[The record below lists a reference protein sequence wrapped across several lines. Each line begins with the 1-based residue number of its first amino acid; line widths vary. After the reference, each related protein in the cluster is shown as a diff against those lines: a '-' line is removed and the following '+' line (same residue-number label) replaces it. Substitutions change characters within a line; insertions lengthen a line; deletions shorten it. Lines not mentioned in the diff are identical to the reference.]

1 MSCCIAQKKLHQSCT
16 WYQSAGTPVLVST
29 TIQFEHYYTRT
40 CRSKVVVSIVA
51 HMQDMPHASVS
62 QHTHVTPT
70 HMQCQHTHRRGL
82 HKLAVR
88 VTAVVS
94 WLSHSRELANLR
106 YGECNNRH
114 DTAEAAVKQSKQKK
128 KEAKTKSQ
136 SSIAKLLTK
145 LLTKHYKDI
154 KSMDLKFDVPAL
166 KKDIQSKTS
175 KILSK
180 SFK

>member
-1 MSCCIAQKKLHQSCT
+1 MQPKRQHPRKRMPKRQPPKNSSWLQLTKDFVNE
-16 WYQSAGTPVLVST
+16 WPEVL
-29 TIQFEHYYTRT
+29 E
-40 CRSKVVVSIVA
+40 
-51 HMQDMPHASVS
+51 
-62 QHTHVTPT
+62 
-70 HMQCQHTHRRGL
+70 GL
-82 HKLAVR
+82 HFTNMP
-88 VTAVVS
+88 VTYLLYV
-94 WLSHSRELANLR
+94 NLQLK
-106 YGECNNRH
+106 NNI
-114 DTAEAAVKQSKQKK
+114 TINYNIK

-145 LLTKHYKDI
+145 LLTKHYNDI

>member
-1 MSCCIAQKKLHQSCT
+1 MQPKRQHPRKRMPKRQPPKNSSWLQLTKDLVNE
-16 WYQSAGTPVLVST
+16 WPEVL
-29 TIQFEHYYTRT
+29 E
-40 CRSKVVVSIVA
+40 
-51 HMQDMPHASVS
+51 
-62 QHTHVTPT
+62 
-70 HMQCQHTHRRGL
+70 GL
-82 HKLAVR
+82 HFTNMP
-88 VTAVVS
+88 VTYLLYV
-94 WLSHSRELANLR
+94 NLVLK
-106 YGECNNRH
+106 NNI
-114 DTAEAAVKQSKQKK
+114 TINYNIK

>member
-1 MSCCIAQKKLHQSCT
+1 MQQKRQQPRKRMPKRQPPKNSSWLQLT
-16 WYQSAGTPVLVST
+16 KDFVNEWPEVL
-29 TIQFEHYYTRT
+29 E
-40 CRSKVVVSIVA
+40 
-51 HMQDMPHASVS
+51 
-62 QHTHVTPT
+62 
-70 HMQCQHTHRRGL
+70 GL
-82 HKLAVR
+82 HFTNMP
-88 VTAVVS
+88 VTYLLYV
-94 WLSHSRELANLR
+94 NLQLK
-106 YGECNNRH
+106 NNI
-114 DTAEAAVKQSKQKK
+114 TINYNIK

>member
-1 MSCCIAQKKLHQSCT
+1 MLPKRQHQRKRMPKRQPPKNSSWLQLT
-16 WYQSAGTPVLVST
+16 KDFVNEWPEVL
-29 TIQFEHYYTRT
+29 E
-40 CRSKVVVSIVA
+40 
-51 HMQDMPHASVS
+51 
-62 QHTHVTPT
+62 
-70 HMQCQHTHRRGL
+70 GL
-82 HKLAVR
+82 HFTNMP
-88 VTAVVS
+88 VTYLLYV
-94 WLSHSRELANLR
+94 NLVLK
-106 YGECNNRH
+106 NNI
-114 DTAEAAVKQSKQKK
+114 TINYNIK
-128 KEAKTKSQ
+128 KEAKRKSQ

>member
-1 MSCCIAQKKLHQSCT
+1 MQPKRQHPRKRMPKRQPPKNSSWLQLTKDFVNE
-16 WYQSAGTPVLVST
+16 WPEVL
-29 TIQFEHYYTRT
+29 E
-40 CRSKVVVSIVA
+40 
-51 HMQDMPHASVS
+51 
-62 QHTHVTPT
+62 
-70 HMQCQHTHRRGL
+70 GL
-82 HKLAVR
+82 HFTNMP
-88 VTAVVS
+88 VTYLLYV
-94 WLSHSRELANLR
+94 NLQLK
-106 YGECNNRH
+106 NNI
-114 DTAEAAVKQSKQKK
+114 TINYNIK

-180 SFK
+180 NFK

>member
-1 MSCCIAQKKLHQSCT
+1 MQPKRQHPRKRMPKRQPPKNSSWLQLTKDFVNE
-16 WYQSAGTPVLVST
+16 WPEVL
-29 TIQFEHYYTRT
+29 E
-40 CRSKVVVSIVA
+40 
-51 HMQDMPHASVS
+51 
-62 QHTHVTPT
+62 
-70 HMQCQHTHRRGL
+70 GL
-82 HKLAVR
+82 HFTNMP
-88 VTAVVS
+88 VTYLLYV
-94 WLSHSRELANLR
+94 NLVLK
-106 YGECNNRH
+106 NNI
-114 DTAEAAVKQSKQKK
+114 TINYNIK

>member
-1 MSCCIAQKKLHQSCT
+1 M
-16 WYQSAGTPVLVST
+16 
-29 TIQFEHYYTRT
+29 RD
-40 CRSKVVVSIVA
+40 SKILK
-51 HMQDMPHASVS
+51 PILK
-62 QHTHVTPT
+62 
-70 HMQCQHTHRRGL
+70 R
-82 HKLAVR
+82 
-88 VTAVVS
+88 
-94 WLSHSRELANLR
+94 
-106 YGECNNRH
+106 
-114 DTAEAAVKQSKQKK
+114 KQKG

>member
-1 MSCCIAQKKLHQSCT
+1 MQPKRQHPRKRMPKRQPPKNSSWLQLTKDFVNE
-16 WYQSAGTPVLVST
+16 WPEVL
-29 TIQFEHYYTRT
+29 E
-40 CRSKVVVSIVA
+40 
-51 HMQDMPHASVS
+51 
-62 QHTHVTPT
+62 
-70 HMQCQHTHRRGL
+70 GL
-82 HKLAVR
+82 HFTNMP
-88 VTAVVS
+88 VTYLLYV
-94 WLSHSRELANLR
+94 NLVLK
-106 YGECNNRH
+106 NNI
-114 DTAEAAVKQSKQKK
+114 TINYNIK

-145 LLTKHYKDI
+145 LLTKHSKDI

>member
-1 MSCCIAQKKLHQSCT
+1 MQPKRQHPRKRMPKRQPPKNSSWLQLTKDFVNE
-16 WYQSAGTPVLVST
+16 WPEVL
-29 TIQFEHYYTRT
+29 E
-40 CRSKVVVSIVA
+40 
-51 HMQDMPHASVS
+51 
-62 QHTHVTPT
+62 
-70 HMQCQHTHRRGL
+70 GL
-82 HKLAVR
+82 HFTNMP
-88 VTAVVS
+88 VTYLLYV
-94 WLSHSRELANLR
+94 NLVLK
-106 YGECNNRH
+106 NNI
-114 DTAEAAVKQSKQKK
+114 TINYNIK
-128 KEAKTKSQ
+128 KEAKRKSQ

>member
-1 MSCCIAQKKLHQSCT
+1 MQPKRQHPRKRMPKRQPPKNSSWLQLTKDFVNE
-16 WYQSAGTPVLVST
+16 WPEVL
-29 TIQFEHYYTRT
+29 E
-40 CRSKVVVSIVA
+40 
-51 HMQDMPHASVS
+51 
-62 QHTHVTPT
+62 
-70 HMQCQHTHRRGL
+70 GL
-82 HKLAVR
+82 HFTNMP
-88 VTAVVS
+88 VTYLLYV
-94 WLSHSRELANLR
+94 NLVLK
-106 YGECNNRH
+106 NNI
-114 DTAEAAVKQSKQKK
+114 TINYNIK

-136 SSIAKLLTK
+136 STIAKLLTK

>member
-1 MSCCIAQKKLHQSCT
+1 MQPKRQHPRKRMPKRQPPKNSSWLQLTKDFVNE
-16 WYQSAGTPVLVST
+16 WPEVL
-29 TIQFEHYYTRT
+29 E
-40 CRSKVVVSIVA
+40 
-51 HMQDMPHASVS
+51 
-62 QHTHVTPT
+62 
-70 HMQCQHTHRRGL
+70 GL
-82 HKLAVR
+82 HFTNMPVTYLLYVKLV
-88 VTAVVS
+88 
-94 WLSHSRELANLR
+94 LK
-106 YGECNNRH
+106 NNI
-114 DTAEAAVKQSKQKK
+114 TINYNIK

>member
-1 MSCCIAQKKLHQSCT
+1 MLPKRQHQRKRMPKRQPPKNSSWLQLT
-16 WYQSAGTPVLVST
+16 KDFVNEWPEVL
-29 TIQFEHYYTRT
+29 E
-40 CRSKVVVSIVA
+40 
-51 HMQDMPHASVS
+51 
-62 QHTHVTPT
+62 
-70 HMQCQHTHRRGL
+70 GL
-82 HKLAVR
+82 HFTNMPVTYLLYVKLV
-88 VTAVVS
+88 
-94 WLSHSRELANLR
+94 LK
-106 YGECNNRH
+106 NNI
-114 DTAEAAVKQSKQKK
+114 TINYNIK